1 MCKSMLISQKLF
13 NICETSICETSPLYY
28 KTTFTIKF
36 VSSIQRSCF
45 HAIIEDSMERLR
57 EREMLHP
64 PKEKEWSHDGDDQ

>member
-13 NICETSICETSPLYY
+13 NICETSI
-28 KTTFTIKF
+28 TIKF